1 EQSAQPTVVHGLKVD
16 GRVASSRGKRHRYRK
31 RIGRRGR
38 IAVGATAVALV
49 SATGVVIAT
58 DSGSGGAK
66 PGASSGPTSTIAR
79 RDLVQTDDQQG
90 TLGYSGSASIYS
102 QLGGIVTWLPQPGD
116 LIRPNQRLFSLDQ
129 TPVILMDGGVPASR
143 TLAKGVT

>member
-1 EQSAQPTVVHGLKVD
+1 MTGTEQSAQPTVVHDMKVD
-16 GRVASSRGKRHRYRK
+16 GRVAASPHEQRRAWT

-66 PGASSGPTSTIAR
+66 PVASSGPTTTIAR

-90 TLGYSGSASIYS
+90 TLGYSGSH
-102 QLGGIVTWLPQPGD
+102 VTTPPSWLY
-116 LIRPNQRLFSLDQ
+116 
-129 TPVILMDGGVPASR
+129 TVAPA
-143 TLAKGVT
+143 L